1 MGDRAFPSAPQH
13 HLNEPAGNKKGNEE
27 HPYDVK
33 DPEPRLFARDPLGKE
48 YRESRYAKGNEQP
61 KQSGKIVGIKVVMDH
76 VPGCIDDGTATAKPI
91 YKESVVYKLIR
102 DKQNYE
108 R

>member
-1 MGDRAFPSAPQH
+1 MGDRVFLLAPQH
-13 HLNEPAGNKKGNEE
+13 HLNELTGNKKGNEE
-27 HPYDVK
+27 HSYDVK
-33 DPEPRLFARDPLGKE
+33 DPEPQLFARDPLGKE
-48 YRESRYAKGNEQP
+48 YRESRYAKGHEQP

-102 DKQNYE
+102 DK
-108 R
+108 